1 MANLLSLPLFA
12 SRWRMLRKNTMSF
25 TMSFLNAEEP
35 SLGMELN
42 D

>member
-1 MANLLSLPLFA
+1 
-12 SRWRMLRKNTMSF
+12 MLRKNTMSF